1 MRAGE
6 PSTRAT
12 GPVRRVV
19 AVRPAAGPLPEE
31 LLRAMTEDVVE
42 VVSGLAVVE
51 PVLALRPSD
60 PPGWADVVWPG
71 TPVLTVA
78 GGGLRVLAALA
89 ADGAV
94 GDAGGTHAA
103 VVAGDAPD
111 LPGLL
116 LGKLFR
122 ALGSAEVAVCPAEGG
137 GLVALAARLPTPR
150 WLDPPLADLDAADV
164 LHHLAAAAP
173 TRRAVSVGP
182 GWRRV
187 RVRADLARLDHG
199 LEGWEETR
207 AVLSGGR

>member
-6 PSTRAT
+6 APTGAT
-12 GPVRRVV
+12 DPVRRVV

-31 LLRAMTEDVVE
+31 LRRAMTEDVVE
-42 VVSGLAVVE
+42 LVSGLAVVE

-60 PPGWADVVWPG
+60 PPGWAELVWPG

-78 GGGLRVLAALA
+78 GGGLEVLAALA
-89 ADGAV
+89 DAGA
-94 GDAGGTHAA
+94 AGGTHAA

-122 ALGSAEVAVCPAEGG
+122 ALGSAEIAVCPAEGG
-137 GLVALAARLPTPR
+137 GLVALAARLPTPG
-150 WLDPPLADLDAADV
+150 WLDPALVDLDAADV

-187 RVRADLARLDHG
+187 RVPADLARLDPG

-207 AVLSGGR
+207 AVLSGER

>member
-1 MRAGE
+1 
-6 PSTRAT
+6 
-12 GPVRRVV
+12 
-19 AVRPAAGPLPEE
+19 
-31 LLRAMTEDVVE
+31 MTEDVVE

-60 PPGWADVVWPG
+60 PPGWAALVWPG

-78 GGGLRVLAALA
+78 GGGLQVLAALA
-89 ADGAV
+89 AVGADGDV
-94 GDAGGTHAA
+94 GGTHAA

-137 GLVALAARLPTPR
+137 GLVALAARLPTPG
-150 WLDPPLADLDAADV
+150 WLDPPAADLADLDAADV